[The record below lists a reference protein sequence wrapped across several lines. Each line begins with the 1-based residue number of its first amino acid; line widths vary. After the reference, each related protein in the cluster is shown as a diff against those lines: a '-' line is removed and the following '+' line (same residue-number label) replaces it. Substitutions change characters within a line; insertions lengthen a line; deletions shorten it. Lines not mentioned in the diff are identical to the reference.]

1 VTAGRAERRLGL
13 VLTAP
18 AFLAMTLVTAYPLAR
33 AAWLSL
39 FRDRLTDPA
48 GRTFVGLE
56 NYRTILTDP
65 LWWQD
70 VGTTL
75 ALTAFSVA
83 VELVLGLLFAFAMLR
98 IGRGRGAVRTAVLVP
113 YGIVTVVSAFAWRYA
128 FGLDAG
134 FVNGWLGLGSFS
146 WFGARWSALA
156 VIVLAEVWKTT
167 PFVGLLLL
175 AGLVQVPEELQEA
188 AKMDG
193 ATAWQRLWRVTIPNM
208 KSAIIVAMLFRTLDA
223 WRIFDTVFVMT
234 AGANRTETI
243 SFLAY
248 RQTVSLLNLGMGSA
262 VSVLLFAS
270 IVALAAALIGLFRP
284 DLAGVRGG
292 G

>member
-1 VTAGRAERRLGL
+1 MTAGRAERRLGL
-13 VLTAP
+13 VLAAP

-48 GRTFVGLE
+48 GRTFVGLA

-75 ALTAFSVA
+75 TLTAFSVA
-83 VELVLGLLFAFAMLR
+83 VEMVLGLLFAFAMLR

-234 AGANRTETI
+234 AGANRTETL

-262 VSVLLFAS
+262 VSVLLFGS
-270 IVALAAALIGLFRP
+270 IVALAAALLGLFRP
-284 DLAGVRGG
+284 DLAGVRGDG
-292 G
+292 

>member
-13 VLTAP
+13 MLAAP
-18 AFLAMTLVTAYPLAR
+18 AFLAMTLVTAYPLVR

-39 FRDRLTDPA
+39 FRDRLTDHA
-48 GRTFVGLE
+48 GRTFVGLA

-75 ALTAFSVA
+75 TLTAFSVA
-83 VELVLGLLFAFAMLR
+83 VEMILGLLFAFAMLR

-234 AGANRTETI
+234 AGANRTETL

>member
-1 VTAGRAERRLGL
+1 MLA
-13 VLTAP
+13 AP

-48 GRTFVGLE
+48 WRTFVGLA

-146 WFGARWSALA
+146 WFGTRWSALA

-234 AGANRTETI
+234 AGANRTETL

>member
-13 VLTAP
+13 LLAAP

-33 AAWLSL
+33 AAWMSL

-48 GRTFVGLE
+48 GRTFVGLA

-65 LWWQD
+65 LWWQV
-70 VGTTL
+70 VGTTF
-75 ALTAFSVA
+75 ALTAVSVA
-83 VELVLGLLFAFAMLR
+83 LEMVLGFLLALVMLR
-98 IGRGRGAVRTAVLVP
+98 IGRGRAAVRTAVLVP

-134 FVNGWLGLGSFS
+134 FVNGWLGFGDFS
-146 WFGARWSALA
+146 WFSGRWSSLA

-167 PFVGLLLL
+167 PFVALLLL
-175 AGLVQVPEELQEA
+175 AGLVQVPEDLQEA

-208 KSAIIVAMLFRTLDA
+208 KGAIVVAMLFRTLDA

-234 AGANRTETI
+234 AGANHTETL

-248 RQTVSLLNLGMGSA
+248 RQTVTLLNLGMGSA
-262 VSVLLFAS
+262 VSVLLFGS
-270 IVALAAALIGLFRP
+270 IVALAAALIGMFRP
-284 DLAGVRGG
+284 DLVDVGGRG
-292 G
+292 

>member
-1 VTAGRAERRLGL
+1 VTAERAERRLGL
-13 VLTAP
+13 MLAAP
-18 AFLAMTLVTAYPLAR
+18 AFLAMTLVTAYPLVR

-48 GRTFVGLE
+48 GRTFVGLA

-75 ALTAFSVA
+75 TLTAFSVA
-83 VELVLGLLFAFAMLR
+83 VEMVLGLLFAFAMLR

-234 AGANRTETI
+234 AGANRTETL

>member
-1 VTAGRAERRLGL
+1 
-13 VLTAP
+13 
-18 AFLAMTLVTAYPLAR
+18 MTLVTAYPLAR

-48 GRTFVGLE
+48 GRTFVGLA

-75 ALTAFSVA
+75 TLTAFSVA
-83 VELVLGLLFAFAMLR
+83 VEMVLGLLFAFAMLR

-234 AGANRTETI
+234 AGANRTETL

>member
-13 VLTAP
+13 MLAAP

-48 GRTFVGLE
+48 GRTFVGLA

-146 WFGARWSALA
+146 WFGTRWSALA

-234 AGANRTETI
+234 AGANRTETL